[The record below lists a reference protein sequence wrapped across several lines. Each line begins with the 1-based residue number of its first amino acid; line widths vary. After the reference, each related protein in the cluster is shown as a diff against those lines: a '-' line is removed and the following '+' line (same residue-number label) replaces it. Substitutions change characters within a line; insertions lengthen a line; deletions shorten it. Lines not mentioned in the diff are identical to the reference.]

1 MLWQGVWSECCV
13 VGDKKMPAVMLEEVE
28 MGGQAGQFSDSPHTF
43 FLALRG
49 EPAEDEEQLRVG
61 DVFAITEGVDVE
73 AGDLVVWWTGVERTL
88 ALARVQDDFS
98 FKGVGGF
105 LPPAERMSAQVR
117 GVVVGRLRQFEPD
130 QSEEA

>member
-1 MLWQGVWSECCV
+1 
-13 VGDKKMPAVMLEEVE
+13 MLEEVE
-28 MGGQAGQFSDSPHTF
+28 MDGKAGQFSGNKNTF

-49 EPAEDEEQLRVG
+49 APAEDEEQLREG

-105 LPPAERMSAQVR
+105 PGPPERLSAEVR

-130 QSEEA
+130 KSQEA